1 MAAPDAE
8 TTGQRAA
15 PDEATRAIAARVREA
30 AATGRALALRG
41 GDTKRFYGR
50 ECSGE
55 PLDLSGLRGVVAF
68 EPTEL
73 VITARACTPL
83 AEIEALLASANQVLG
98 FEPPRYGAGGTLGGA
113 VASGLSGPARPYWG
127 AARDYVLG
135 VEIIDGRGQYL
146 RFGGQVMKNV
156 AGFDVSRLMAGA
168 LGTLGILGQVS
179 LRVLPAPRVV
189 RSLAWQLT
197 PQAARERMLSLPRSP
212 WPISGMC
219 YDGSL
224 LRVRLAGSEEA
235 VSHASRELAPDGVEA
250 GLDFW
255 SGLRD
260 LGLPF
265 FGEDPRPL
273 WRLSLPPAAPD
284 PLNVGALLHDWGG
297 AQRWLHADDGVA
309 LRAHCQAHGGHA
321 CRFRGGVDDAP
332 FAEPPSALRA
342 LMQRLKDALDPSD
355 VLNPGRMYAWL

>member
-1 MAAPDAE
+1 
-8 TTGQRAA
+8 
-15 PDEATRAIAARVREA
+15 
-30 AATGRALALRG
+30 
-41 GDTKRFYGR
+41 
-50 ECSGE
+50 
-55 PLDLSGLRGVVAF
+55 
-68 EPTEL
+68 
-73 VITARACTPL
+73 
-83 AEIEALLASANQVLG
+83 
-98 FEPPRYGAGGTLGGA
+98 
-113 VASGLSGPARPYWG
+113 
-127 AARDYVLG
+127 LG
-135 VEIIDGRGQYL
+135 VL
-146 RFGGQVMKNV
+146 
-156 AGFDVSRLMAGA
+156 A
-168 LGTLGILGQVS
+168 QVS

-189 RSLAWQLT
+189 RSLAWQLA
-197 PQAARERMLSLPRSP
+197 PDAARARMLALPRAP

-219 YDGSL
+219 YDGSV

-235 VSHASRELAPDGVEA
+235 VSHACGALAPDGIEA

-260 LGLPF
+260 LSLPF

-297 AQRWLHADDGVA
+297 AQRWLHADDGTA

-321 CRFRGGVDDAP
+321 SRFRGGVDDAP